1 MAETVT
7 HAQEAYDRGDAETL
21 ASFYAEDGVPEVAP
35 AERGTNEK
43 DLLKYGDNT
52 SSHNHRH
59 HHGRIDAQRR
69 TAQNGSKLPA
79 PNKPGLCAMEG
90 GTESKE
96 TAPVR
101 RWRYF

>member
-7 HAQEAYDRGDAETL
+7 HAQEAYDRRDAETL
-21 ASFYAEDGVPEVAP
+21 ASLYAEEVAP

-43 DLLKYGDNT
+43 RPLLKYGDNT
-52 SSHNHRH
+52 SSHNRRH

-79 PNKPGLCAMEG
+79 PNKPDLCAMEG

-101 RWRYF
+101 TRRYF